1 MCSEFKDFRTV
12 QGKDT
17 TMRWQYCTTA
27 LLGDTWTRIHKSG
40 SHEQQE
46 IFPEVAAGGHYPE
59 GKKGNGTSKERVIR
73 EGVYVCRICHLA
85 ARWGISGSESSEGQQ
100 QFFFFIDRRLV
111 LSVVR
116 TDIQP

>member
-111 LSVVR
+111 LSVAR
-116 TDIQP
+116 RC